1 MIITGAK
8 ICAENAIY
16 ENGAVEIISD
26 KITRVLSKP
35 IDDSTA
41 TTVLN
46 ENRFSGYSTNRLP
59 NNWLVFPGMIDLHV
73 HGAYGCDAMDAS
85 EKSYA
90 AMSKM
95 LPNEGV
101 TAYLATTMTQAKDEI
116 TAALNCIESYR
127 QHQERGEGATL
138 LGVNLEGPFI
148 APDKSC
154 AQPKEHILQP
164 DLSLLKLWHEMID
177 DGLKMIT
184 FAPEIKGNDALIKYA
199 VDHGIVAAMGHS
211 NATYEEACAAI
222 TCGCTHATHLF
233 NAMPPMHHRQ
243 PGAVLA
249 LLLDKNVY
257 VELIADG
264 VHLHPAVLQLVLRL
278 KGPDKIILIT
288 DAISAKGLADGDYK
302 LAGQPVHVAN
312 GCVFMPD
319 GILAG
324 SVLTMGMAL
333 RNILKFTGCSL
344 LEASKMLAQ
353 NPARQLGIEKNKGS
367 IAVGKDADI
376 VIFDENYNVMLTL
389 CCGKINYMAQ
399 KMQQSNK

>member
-16 ENGAVEIISD
+16 ENGTVEIIAD
-26 KITRVLSKP
+26 KITRVLSEP
-35 IDDSTA
+35 IDDSTV

-59 NNWLVFPGMIDLHV
+59 NNWLVFPGMIDLHI
-73 HGAYGCDAMDAS
+73 HGAYGYDAMDAS
-85 EKSYA
+85 KKSYA

-127 QHQERGEGATL
+127 QHQKRGEGATL

-154 AQPKEHILQP
+154 AQPKENVLQP
-164 DLSLLKLWHEMID
+164 DLALLKLWHEIIN
-177 DGLKMIT
+177 DGLKIIT
-184 FAPEIKGNDALIKYA
+184 FAPEIKGNDELIKYA
-199 VDHGIVAAMGHS
+199 VEHGIVASVGHS
-211 NATYEEACAAI
+211 NATYAEVCAAI
-222 TCGCTHATHLF
+222 AWGCTHATHLF
-233 NAMPPMHHRQ
+233 NAMPPLHHRQ

-249 LLLDKNVY
+249 LLLDNNVY

-264 VHLHPAVLQLVLRL
+264 VHLHPAILQLVLRL
-278 KGPDKIILIT
+278 KGADKITLIT
-288 DAISAKGLADGDYK
+288 DAISAKGLTEGDYK
-302 LAGQPVHVAN
+302 LAGQPVHVAD
-312 GCVFMPD
+312 GCVFMSG

-324 SVLTMGMAL
+324 SVLTMGTAL
-333 RNILKFTGCSL
+333 RNMLKFTNCSL
-344 LEASKMLAQ
+344 LDVSKMVAK
-353 NPARQLGIEKNKGS
+353 NPARQLGIEKTKGS

-376 VIFDENYNVMLTL
+376 VIFDENYNIMLTL

-399 KMQQSNK
+399 KMQQNNK